1 MSEVWI
7 PVIVLLIPIVAIIG
21 GLSIA
26 ALRMMSQHRLLEL
39 AQRERIAMIERG
51 ADPAKLPPPPDL
63 MAMGWGG
70 GEILR
75 PFPEFSRRRAQNL
88 TIGGIILFFLGVAI
102 GVFLY
107 YVTGKEGGP
116 ALVGLIPAALGIA
129 LLISARIVAAD
140 AEKAGPAAGSGPGTG
155 PGTPH
160 P

>member
-1 MSEVWI
+1 MSDVWVPI
-7 PVIVLLIPIVAIIG
+7 LVLLIPIVAIIG
-21 GLSIA
+21 GISIA

-63 MAMGWGG
+63 AAMGWGG

-75 PFPEFSRRRAQNL
+75 PFPEYSRRRAQNL
-88 TIGGIILFFLGVAI
+88 TIGGIILLFVGVAT

-107 YVTGKEGGP
+107 YVTDRNGGVS
-116 ALVGLIPAALGIA
+116 LLGLIPAALGLA

-140 AEKAGPAAGSGPGTG
+140 AAKSAPGARQGSGPATS
-155 PGTPH
+155 
-160 P
+160 